1 MALRQVRRQLTDRS
15 AVLDAQGPASETGR
29 PGWSPPPVAEGA
41 FSRYRNAAD
50 VIFLFRGWR
59 LRARLRGDMVFG
71 SDLRKSCYSSS
82 ELQLWFP
89 RLQVR
94 RSFFTRVGA
103 LLYFRSLPV
112 GVIMCGDV
120 GLAQCG
126 PTGNAP
132 KEKNMATGT
141 VKWFNSEKGFG
152 FIEQEGGGADVFA
165 HYSNILAQGFRELQ
179 EGQKVNFD
187 VTQGQ
192 KGPQAENITPA

>member
-1 MALRQVRRQLTDRS
+1 MVLGS
-15 AVLDAQGPASETGR
+15 APTE
-29 PGWSPPPVAEGA
+29 
-41 FSRYRNAAD
+41 
-50 VIFLFRGWR
+50 
-59 LRARLRGDMVFG
+59 
-71 SDLRKSCYSSS
+71 SCYSGP

-89 RLQVR
+89 RLQVHR
-94 RSFFTRVGA
+94 PFFTRVGA

-120 GLAQCG
+120 GNAQCG

-165 HYSNILAQGFRELQ
+165 HYSNIATSGFRELQ
-179 EGQKVNFD
+179 EGQKVSFD

-192 KGPQAENITPA
+192 KGPQAENIVPA